1 MKPAQVRLYIDADL
15 LGLAKILVQLRSD
28 VTFPGDPG
36 GVIHKRERPPCPIAS
51 TAVPDAVWIR
61 EVSSR
66 GWLIVTRDSRIQ
78 DHPAEIAAVLGH
90 EARMMALA
98 GPEATTAWMQLEV
111 FMCQWRRI
119 EALLGIP
126 GPFIY
131 MATRTTLRRVR
142 PLAAGDHFI
151 PPPTR

>member
-1 MKPAQVRLYIDADL
+1 VKPAQVHLYIDADL

-28 VTFPGDPG
+28 VTYPGDPG
-36 GVIHKRERPPCPIAS
+36 GVIHKRERSPCPVTS
-51 TAVPDAVWIR
+51 TAVPDVAWIR

-66 GWLIVTRDSRIQ
+66 DWLIVTRDNRIQ
-78 DHPAEIAAVLGH
+78 DHPAEIAAVLGRQ
-90 EARMMALA
+90 ARMVALA

-119 EALLGIP
+119 EALLDMP

-131 MATRTTLRRVR
+131 TATRTVLRRVQ
-142 PLAAGDHFI
+142 FS
-151 PPPTR
+151 